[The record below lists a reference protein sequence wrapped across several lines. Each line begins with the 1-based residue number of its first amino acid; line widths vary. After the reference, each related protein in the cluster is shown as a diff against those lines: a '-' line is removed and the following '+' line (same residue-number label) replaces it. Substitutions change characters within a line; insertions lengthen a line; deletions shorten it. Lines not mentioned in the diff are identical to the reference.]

1 MTQLSLEVD
10 KYFFVAGFVSQLL
23 MVILSAVAVSLSLS
37 SRHLGDVW
45 GVSGDLWHF
54 PTPKLYPLHVLVYY
68 ILDLLRC

>member
-10 KYFFVAGFVSQLL
+10 KYFFVAGFVSPLL
-23 MVILSAVAVSLSLS
+23 MVTLSAVAVSLLLLF

-54 PTPKLYPLHVLVYY
+54 PTPRFMYPLHNANLY
-68 ILDLLRC
+68 I